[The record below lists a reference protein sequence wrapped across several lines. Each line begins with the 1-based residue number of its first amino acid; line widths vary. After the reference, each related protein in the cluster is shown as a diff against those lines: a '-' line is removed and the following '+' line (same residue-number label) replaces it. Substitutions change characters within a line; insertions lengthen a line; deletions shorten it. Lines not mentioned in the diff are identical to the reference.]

1 MLLQYIFA
9 PFLFPIIVYFLGQ
22 DDVKYHAKNLC
33 GRI

>member
-9 PFLFPIIVYFLGQ
+9 PFLFPIIIYFLSQ
-22 DDVKYHAKNLC
+22 DDVKDHAKNLY